1 MKKLLLGVVGL
12 YLIAMG
18 YLYFT
23 QNDQLFPAKSIVK
36 EAKVSGDAIESL
48 TLRVKEDVVLDGVLR
63 KDEEEGA
70 GAGLIL
76 YFGGNA
82 DDATRF
88 VVYTKEL
95 QGYDV
100 IAFNYRGYVG
110 SSGTPSEEAL
120 FEDALKIYDT
130 YAKGRKVVVIGRSL
144 GTGVATYLASK
155 RVVDGLVLLTPYDSI
170 LSLAKLK
177 YPFFPIDLLLKNKFE
192 TVNYL
197 PLVKAKIAIIEVEND
212 VTIPRYHLEKLLEA
226 MPSKPL
232 HIILSNTTHGKILE
246 HPAFTKELQTIL
258 GKIIE

>member
-1 MKKLLLGVVGL
+1 MLFLKMLALMCS
-12 YLIAMG
+12 I

-63 KDEEEGA
+63 KDEEE

-144 GTGVATYLASK
+144 GLYG
-155 RVVDGLVLLTPYDSI
+155 R
-170 LSLAKLK
+170 
-177 YPFFPIDLLLKNKFE
+177 
-192 TVNYL
+192 
-197 PLVKAKIAIIEVEND
+197 
-212 VTIPRYHLEKLLEA
+212 
-226 MPSKPL
+226 
-232 HIILSNTTHGKILE
+232 
-246 HPAFTKELQTIL
+246 
-258 GKIIE
+258 

>member
-1 MKKLLLGVVGL
+1 MRKLLLGVIGL
-12 YLIAMG
+12 YLVAMG

-23 QNDQLFPAKSIVK
+23 QNDQLFPAKLIEK
-36 EAKVSGDAIESL
+36 EAKVSGENIESL
-48 TLRVKEDVVLDGVLR
+48 SLYVKENVILDGVLR
-63 KDEEEGA
+63 KDQESD
-70 GAGLIL
+70 AGLIL

-88 VVYTKEL
+88 VLHVKEL
-95 QGYDV
+95 HGYDIV
-100 IAFNYRGYVG
+100 TFNYRGYVG
-110 SSGTPSEEAL
+110 STGEPSEEAL

-192 TVNYL
+192 SINYL
-197 PLVKAKIAIIEVEND
+197 PFVKAKIAVVEVEND
-212 VTIPRYHLEKLLEA
+212 ATIPRYHFEKFVEA
-226 MPSKPL
+226 MPRKPL
-232 HIILSNTTHGKILE
+232 HVILANTTHGKILE
-246 HPAFTKELQTIL
+246 HPAFTSELQTIL

>member
-1 MKKLLLGVVGL
+1 MKKLLVGVIGL
-12 YLIAMG
+12 YLIAVG

-23 QNDQLFPAKSIVK
+23 QNDQLFPAKLVEK
-36 EAKVSGDAIESL
+36 EGKVTGENIESL
-48 TLRVKEDVVLDGVLR
+48 SLRVADDVVLDGVLR
-63 KDEEEGA
+63 KDEESD
-70 GAGLIL
+70 AGLIL

-88 VVYTKEL
+88 VVEVKEL
-95 QGYDV
+95 QGYDIV
-100 IAFNYRGYVG
+100 AFNYRGYVESTG
-110 SSGTPSEEAL
+110 KPSEEAL

-144 GTGVATYLASK
+144 GTGVATYLSSK

-170 LSLAKLK
+170 LSMAKLK

-197 PLVKAKIAIIEVEND
+197 PLVKAKIAVIEVEND

-232 HIILSNTTHGKILE
+232 HIILSNTTHGAVLE
-246 HPAFTKELQTIL
+246 HPNFTKELQTIL

>member
-12 YLIAMG
+12 YLVAMG

-70 GAGLIL
+70 GLIL

-82 DDATRF
+82 DDATHF

>member
-12 YLIAMG
+12 YLVAMG

-63 KDEEEGA
+63 KDEEEGV

-100 IAFNYRGYVG
+100 IAFNYRGYLG
-110 SSGTPSEEAL
+110 STGTPSEEAL

-246 HPAFTKELQTIL
+246 HPAFTQELQTIL

>member
-12 YLIAMG
+12 YLVAMG

-100 IAFNYRGYVG
+100 IAFNYRGYLG
-110 SSGTPSEEAL
+110 STGTPSEEAL

-192 TVNYL
+192 TANYL

>member
-12 YLIAMG
+12 YLVAMG

-70 GAGLIL
+70 GLIL

-110 SSGTPSEEAL
+110 STGTPSEEAL

>member
-1 MKKLLLGVVGL
+1 MKKLLLGVIGL
-12 YLIAMG
+12 YLVAVG

-23 QNDQLFPAKSIVK
+23 QNDQLFPAKLIEK
-36 EAKVSGDAIESL
+36 EAKVSGENIEPLSL
-48 TLRVKEDVVLDGVLR
+48 AVKENVVLDGVLR
-63 KDEEEGA
+63 KDQESD
-70 GAGLIL
+70 AGLIL

-88 VVYTKEL
+88 VLHVKAL
-95 QGYDV
+95 KGYDIV
-100 IAFNYRGYVG
+100 AFNYRGYVG
-110 SSGTPSEEAL
+110 STGTPSEEAF

-170 LSLAKLK
+170 LSMAKLK

-192 TVNYL
+192 SVNYV
-197 PLVKAKIAIIEVEND
+197 PLVKAKIAVVEVEND
-212 VTIPRYHLEKLLEA
+212 ATIPRYHFEKLLEA
-226 MPSKPL
+226 MPTKPL
-232 HIILSNTTHGKILE
+232 HIILTNTTHGKILE
-246 HPAFTKELQTIL
+246 HPAFTTELQTIL

>member
-12 YLIAMG
+12 YLVAMG

-110 SSGTPSEEAL
+110 STGTPSEEAL

-155 RVVDGLVLLTPYDSI
+155 RVVDGLVLLTPYDLI